1 MSRFGPHLGLGIG
14 WRPELAHLI
23 AQRGDLGFVEVIAE
37 NLDPR
42 ERLPRPL
49 EQLRERGVVVIPHG
63 IGLSLGGAEPVSLE
77 RLEHLARLAEALDS
91 PLVSEHIAFVRAGG
105 VEIGHL
111 TPLPRTREALEVLA
125 ENIQTAKRVLPVPLA
140 LENIAVLFDWPEAEM
155 DEAQFARAALEQTD
169 SLLLL
174 DISNVY
180 ANAHNRRLEPLS
192 QLSAFPLDRL
202 AYVHMGGGVERDG
215 IIHDTH
221 SDAVLPGA
229 LELLREFCAVKT
241 PPGVMLERDENFPG
255 PRQVNAELDSI
266 KAAMT
271 NAPAY
276 AG

>member
-1 MSRFGPHLGLGIG
+1 MSRFGQHLGLGIG